1 MTITCKPEEVLSY
14 LSERFLL
21 HYHLGHGC
29 FENDVAKKKKGK
41 SFKRNGLENLINGKL
56 FKMVSDLY

>member
-29 FENDVAKKKKGK
+29 FENDVAKKKKGEK
-41 SFKRNGLENLINGKL
+41 FQEKWLGKFDEWKTIQNG
-56 FKMVSDLY
+56 F